1 MKSLFY
7 VIRNNHPVEEFA
19 QEYCV
24 DIKRK
29 LVFVEIKEEEK
40 VKEYT
45 LYIAK
50 GCIYKDPVSGK
61 YFNYYFDYD
70 GNELFTY
77 ISEEPLYS

>member
-1 MKSLFY
+1 MPIILQ
-7 VIRNNHPVEEFA
+7 RNLHN
-19 QEYCV
+19 CV

-29 LVFVEIKEEEK
+29 LVFVKIKEE

-50 GCIYKDPVSGK
+50 GCMYKDPVSGK

-70 GNELFTY
+70 GIELYTY
-77 ISEEPLYS
+77 VPEEPLYS

>member
-7 VIRNNHPVEEFA
+7 VIRANHPAEECA

-29 LVFVEIKEEEK
+29 LVFVKIKEKEE

-45 LYIAK
+45 LYTANR
-50 GCIYKDPVSGK
+50 CMYKDPVSGK
-61 YFNYYFDYD
+61 CFNYYFDYD
-70 GNELFTY
+70 GIKLYTY
-77 ISEEPLYS
+77 IPEEPLYS